1 MRYTRQIRLKEV
13 GEKGQGKIENAAVLV
28 IGAGGL
34 GCPVLQYLVAAG
46 VGKVVIV
53 DRDVV
58 SISNLQRQIL
68 FTEKNLGENKAF
80 AAKSNLENLNSEIEI
95 IAIKENFNRE
105 NAENL
110 LDGIDCVIDGSDNFS
125 TKYLVNDACAM
136 HNIPLVQGNIHQWYG
151 QLGVYHIDGK
161 GDLRDV
167 FPKPPVEEPATCE
180 EEGILGPV
188 AGIMGSAMALE
199 ALKILLGSAKCHF
212 SSYDGLQLEWMALE
226 YQPVNR
232 ESIDYKKEDYDFYC
246 ATEEEWALEIKE
258 LEGAKDNYIHIDI
271 REEYELENK
280 EPGVIYIPL
289 GNLNENS
296 LMEKIGDKV
305 PLFICGNA
313 TRSRAAA
320 QWYRSKFNTNA
331 YYLMESI

>member
-1 MRYTRQIRLKEV
+1 MRHTRQIRLKEV
-13 GEKGQGKIENAAVLV
+13 GEKGQGKIESAAVLV
-28 IGAGGL
+28 IGSGGL

-46 VGKVVIV
+46 VGKVVVV
-53 DRDVV
+53 DQDVV

-80 AAKSNLENLNSEIEI
+80 AAKANLENLNSEIEI
-95 IAIKENFNRE
+95 VAIKENFNRE
-105 NAENL
+105 NAETL
-110 LDGIDCVIDGSDNFS
+110 LEGIDCVLDGSDNFS

-136 HNIPLVQGNIHQWYG
+136 YNIPLVQGNIHQWNG

-167 FPKPPVEEPATCE
+167 FPKPPEEEPATCE

-188 AGIMGSAMALE
+188 AGIIGSAMALE
-199 ALKILLGSAKCHF
+199 ALKILLGIAKCHF
-212 SSYDGLQLEWMALE
+212 SSYDGLQLEWLALE

-232 ESIDYKKEDYDFYC
+232 EAIDYKKEDYDFYC
-246 ATEEEWALEIKE
+246 ATKEKWALAKNV
-258 LEGAKDNYIHIDI
+258 LESRGGNYIQIDV

-280 EPGVIYIPL
+280 KSGIIYIPL
-289 GNLNENS
+289 GDLKENPLS
-296 LMEKIGDKV
+296 EKVGDKV

-313 TRSRAAA
+313 KRSKAAA
-320 QWYRSKFNTNA
+320 QWYRDKFNTDA
-331 YYLMESI
+331 YYLKESL